1 MAFSLTDLA
10 AGHVFQPTTFT
21 ITAAMARTYRD
32 AVDDQQDAAYAAAG
46 GAVPPV
52 AVAAL
57 ALGSLLREV
66 TLPPGSLHAS
76 ESLEFRGP
84 VPEGAEVQCRARLAQ
99 RSVRA
104 GWVVSVLETELFFD
118 GRPAVT
124 ARATVLSP
132 AEPSAPASGRLG
144 GA

>member
-1 MAFSLTDLA
+1 VTVSLTELA
-10 AGHVFQPTTFT
+10 AGYVFQPTSF
-21 ITAAMARTYRD
+21 IVTADMARAYKEATGDGQESVYR
-32 AVDDQQDAAYAAAG
+32 AAG
-46 GAVPPV
+46 DAVPPL

-76 ESLEFRGP
+76 ESLEFRAA

-104 GWVVSVLETELFFD
+104 GWVVSVLETELFLD
-118 GRPAVT
+118 NRPAVT

-132 AEPSAPASGRLG
+132 AETSTPDPGRLAG
-144 GA
+144 T